1 MNLIRRIPL
10 LLMLLA
16 LAGVF
21 TPALS
26 CRCSVFYEGVDSLQQ
41 LDEYEFV
48 AHVRI
53 TGDAPLKTPDGRL
66 VESTGLLKI
75 EIIERFKGKPATELT
90 EMLKNTSCDMGFD
103 EGEEWIVFAK
113 TSGDRP
119 AVAPCQRNVIYKERN
134 GVSDLQYRRGIREL
148 NDLRRLYGHKPT
160 KPADGLSKTYYP
172 ENKLQVEETY
182 SNGMRTGERKVY
194 FLNGK
199 LMGREHYLN
208 DTLNGPS
215 EWYYPSGQLSTRQY
229 FQKGK
234 NHNVSISYHD
244 TTWNSRNPGI
254 KPSTLIWYHVVYDP
268 QGREIL
274 SREFSRAGVIVRENI
289 NDPETRLSTTIFYSD
304 SGSMTS
310 MQHYR
315 DGQPYGNY
323 QEYDREGNPTKSWD
337 YDANGKQINL
347 HIPK

>member
-75 EIIERFKGKPATELT
+75 EIIEQFKGKPATELT

-172 ENKLQVEETY
+172 EISCRLKKRI
-182 SNGMRTGERKVY
+182 RTECGPANEKSI
-194 FLNGK
+194 FLTVN
-199 LMGREHYLN
+199 
-208 DTLNGPS
+208 
-215 EWYYPSGQLSTRQY
+215 
-229 FQKGK
+229 
-234 NHNVSISYHD
+234 
-244 TTWNSRNPGI
+244 
-254 KPSTLIWYHVVYDP
+254 
-268 QGREIL
+268 
-274 SREFSRAGVIVRENI
+274 
-289 NDPETRLSTTIFYSD
+289 
-304 SGSMTS
+304 
-310 MQHYR
+310 
-315 DGQPYGNY
+315 
-323 QEYDREGNPTKSWD
+323 
-337 YDANGKQINL
+337 
-347 HIPK
+347 